1 MLHDADEM
9 IDTMA
14 KAVGY
19 QLALGAISDQDAY
32 DTAYH
37 YWTKFPKHI
46 ACGEFIQLVGYHR
59 AVKELE
65 GTTKQD

>member
-1 MLHDADEM
+1 MINDDIK

-19 QLALGAISDQDAY
+19 QLALGAVSDQDAY
-32 DTAYH
+32 DTAWH
-37 YWTKFPKHI
+37 YWKRFPRNI
-46 ACGEFIQLVGYHR
+46 NASEFIELVAFHR

-65 GTTKQD
+65 EGTTK

>member
-1 MLHDADEM
+1 MINDDIK

-19 QLALGAISDQDAY
+19 QLALGGISDQDAY
-32 DTAYH
+32 DTAWL
-37 YWTKFPKHI
+37 YWKRFPRNI
-46 ACGEFIQLVGYHR
+46 NAGEFIELVAYHR

-65 GTTKQD
+65 EGTTK